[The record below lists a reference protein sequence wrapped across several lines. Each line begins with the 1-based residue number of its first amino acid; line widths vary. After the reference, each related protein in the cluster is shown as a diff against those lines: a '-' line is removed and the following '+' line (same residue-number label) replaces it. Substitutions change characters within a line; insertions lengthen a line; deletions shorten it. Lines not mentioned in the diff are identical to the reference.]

1 MQNPSSLIAR
11 RRRHGPE
18 PLPPGE
24 RRTHTISVRLNPTEL
39 ALLDAKRGRLARGEW
54 MRAALLN
61 RWPPAAPNRI
71 AVAQWRALARV
82 GSNLNQIAAAINSA
96 RFSGASLPSVA
107 DIRDVL
113 LALRSTLL
121 AARTDVETDEEI
133 DQETGP

>member
-1 MQNPSSLIAR
+1 
-11 RRRHGPE
+11 
-18 PLPPGE
+18 
-24 RRTHTISVRLNPTEL
+24 
-39 ALLDAKRGRLARGEW
+39 
-54 MRAALLN
+54 
-61 RWPPAAPNRI
+61 
-71 AVAQWRALARV
+71 VAQWRALARV

-121 AARTDVETDEEI
+121 AARTDEEI